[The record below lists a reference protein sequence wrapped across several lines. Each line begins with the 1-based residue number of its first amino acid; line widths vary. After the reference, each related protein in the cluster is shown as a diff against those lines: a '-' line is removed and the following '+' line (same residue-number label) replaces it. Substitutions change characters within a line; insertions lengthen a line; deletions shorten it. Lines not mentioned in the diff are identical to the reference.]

1 MEGFLSS
8 SNIGRLRRQLTIGA
22 LPDDILLEIFD
33 FYAEGLEEDFEYDW
47 WHTLAHVCRRWRNVV
62 FVSPRR
68 LDLQLLCTPG
78 RSVREMLDTWPE
90 LPIVIEHDRD
100 QDDRDRTVG
109 ETDNV
114 VDALKLNDRVSVIR
128 LWNVSS
134 SELEAFVAAM
144 QDPFTTLIN
153 LELWSHDR
161 LVPVISDSF
170 LGGSAPR
177 LQSISLN
184 GIPFPT
190 LPNLLLDIPHS
201 GYISPEAMVTCLS
214 ALSRLNLLSL
224 RFQSPRSRPDRARLP
239 PPLTRTILPALK
251 EIYFQGVTEYLEDLV
266 ARIHVPL
273 LENIGITFFNQLI
286 FNILQLPRFL
296 FRTEKFKRLDQ
307 AEVAFYARS
316 VDIIL
321 SSQSR
326 TVDPARL
333 NLGVSCRAL
342 DWQLSSLAQVC
353 NLCLSTLPTLE
364 RLDIRESRALPPD
377 WQDDIESTQWLEL
390 LQPFATVKNLYLS
403 EKVVRHVAPALQE
416 LAGERV
422 TEVLPALQAL
432 FHDELQNP
440 GPVQDKVQVAFREF
454 LAARELSGHPVATH
468 HWEGGRN
475 ESEDGSG
482 DESGD
487 ESMNIR

>member
-68 LDLQLLCTPG
+68 LVLQLLCTPG

-90 LPIVIEHDRD
+90 LPIVIEHDGDQDNINGD
-100 QDDRDRTVG
+100 QDDPDRTVG

-134 SELEAFVAAM
+134 PELEEFVTAM

-190 LPNLLLDIPHS
+190 LPNLLLSATDLVTLSLLDIPHS

-224 RFQSPRSRPDRARLP
+224 RFQSPRSLPDRASRLP

-286 FNILQLPRFL
+286 FSILQLPRFL
-296 FRTEKFKRLDQ
+296 FRTEKFKRPYRAD
-307 AEVAFYARS
+307 VAFYS
-316 VDIIL
+316 YTVDIIL
-321 SSQSR
+321 SSQTR
-326 TVDPARL
+326 TFDPARL
-333 NLGVSCRAL
+333 NLRVSCRAL

-353 NLCLSTLPTLE
+353 NSCLSTLPTLE
-364 RLDIRESRALPPD
+364 RLDIREDRTLPPD
-377 WQDDIESTQWLEL
+377 WQDDIENTQWLEL

-432 FHDELQNP
+432 FHDELRNP
-440 GPVQDKVQVAFREF
+440 GPVQDKVQVAFREY
-454 LAARELSGHPVATH
+454 LAARELSGHPVAIH
-468 HWEGGRN
+468 H
-475 ESEDGSG
+475 
-482 DESGD
+482 
-487 ESMNIR
+487 IL